1 VKRYSPTH
9 ELLTNIERIL
19 HSNRPSL
26 HGSPLDKIVDLLHRG
41 RHYKWTGIYV
51 AVGPDRATPEAA
63 LNNDSQPAQIALSE
77 TRSKILVS
85 MQLTG
90 REYGILAVESEREEF
105 RPEDRIFLE
114 NVAYLL
120 ARFLAGT
127 GRYLVRKA
135 SGTVAAASEKSQAFA
150 RAV

>member
-1 VKRYSPTH
+1 MKRYSPTH
-9 ELLTNIERIL
+9 ELLRNIERIL
-19 HSNRPSL
+19 FFSRPSL
-26 HGSPLDKIVDLLHRG
+26 HVSPLDKIVELLYQG
-41 RHYKWTGIYV
+41 RHYSWTGIYV
-51 AVGPDRATPEAA
+51 AVGQDGAS
-63 LNNDSQPAQIALSE
+63 DSSSNSSPQAGQIALSE

-85 MQLTG
+85 MKLSG
-90 REYGILAVESEREEF
+90 REYGILAVESEREAF

-135 SGTVAAASEKSQAFA
+135 SGTVAAASEKSRAMA